1 VELQVPFGKK
11 SLRKR
16 TPKSELASQTRGSTA
31 PPPGENQTQAG
42 VLRQAEKQ
50 PNSGRSAQSATST
63 PNRYSRSD
71 QLSFD
76 EDILMRGDEELD
88 AMPSPWATDTTDYL
102 RDAGRGKIRGSN
114 GRFRPKAHD
123 SPASQTSH
131 PFVDVSTPIGGG
143 KGKSQF
149 GPISWNSVP
158 RVLCARQLT
167 GIRTC

>member
-1 VELQVPFGKK
+1 VELQVPSGKK

-16 TPKSELASQTRGSTA
+16 TPRFQLASQTRGSTA
-31 PPPGENQTQAG
+31 PPPSENQTQAD
-42 VLRQAEKQ
+42 VSRQAEKQ
-50 PNSGRSAQSATST
+50 PNSGRSAQSETST

-131 PFVDVSTPIGGG
+131 PFVDVSTPIEGG
-143 KGKSQF
+143 KGKSQT
-149 GPISWNSVP
+149 GPVS
-158 RVLCARQLT
+158 
-167 GIRTC
+167 

>member
-16 TPKSELASQTRGSTA
+16 TPTSQLASQTRGSTA
-31 PPPGENQTQAG
+31 PPPSENQPQAG
-42 VLRQAEKQ
+42 VLRQAENP
-50 PNSGRSAQSATST
+50 PNSERSAQSATST

-123 SPASQTSH
+123 SPASQTPH
-131 PFVDVSTPIGGG
+131 PFGDVSTPIGGG
-143 KGKSQF
+143 KGKSQT
-149 GPISWNSVP
+149 GPIS
-158 RVLCARQLT
+158 
-167 GIRTC
+167 

>member
-1 VELQVPFGKK
+1 VELQVSVVKK

-16 TPKSELASQTRGSTA
+16 TPKSQLASQTRGSTA

-42 VLRQAEKQ
+42 VSLQAEKQ

-63 PNRYSRSD
+63 PNRYSQSN
-71 QLSFD
+71 QPSSD

-88 AMPSPWATDTTDYL
+88 AMLSSWATDTTDYL
-102 RDAGRGKIRGSN
+102 RDAGRGKVRGSN

-123 SPASQTSH
+123 SPAPKTSH
-131 PFVDVSTPIGGG
+131 PFVDVPTPFEEG
-143 KGKSQF
+143 KGKSRT
-149 GPISWNSVP
+149 GPISSNSVS

-167 GIRTC
+167 EIRLC

>member
-16 TPKSELASQTRGSTA
+16 TPKSQLASQTRGSTA

-50 PNSGRSAQSATST
+50 PTTGRSAQSATST

-76 EDILMRGDEELD
+76 EDILMRDDEELD
-88 AMPSPWATDTTDYL
+88 AMPSPWATNTTEYL

-131 PFVDVSTPIGGG
+131 PFVDVSTSIEGG
-143 KGKSQF
+143 KSKSQT
-149 GPISWNSVP
+149 GPISCSSVP
-158 RVLCARQLT
+158 GVLCGQKLT